1 VKIVNELWA
10 AKYPKLRCK
19 CEHRDFKFPDRVRGS
34 VYGLRWSEHTISEQL
49 STSESHY
56 APATQNAL
64 LSKLSHEP
72 SLGSPDRLW
81 WYTRSVMLSHIRKEL
96 ASGGNIK
103 PGYLLVNVVVREE
116 TPWIDRNLTFGW
128 DCLRPLARDS
138 FWWPE
143 HRRDWGRKGRLKWRA
158 YELDEEL
165 LVEKVLP

>member
-1 VKIVNELWA
+1 VV
-10 AKYPKLRCK
+10 
-19 CEHRDFKFPDRVRGS
+19 
-34 VYGLRWSEHTISEQL
+34 VYQVC
-49 STSESHY
+49 Y
-56 APATQNAL
+56 ALTY
-64 LSKLSHEP
+64 K
-72 SLGSPDRLW
+72 
-81 WYTRSVMLSHIRKEL
+81 KL

-128 DCLRPLARDS
+128 DCLRRLARDS

-143 HRRDWGRKGRLKWRA
+143 HRRDCGRKGRLKWRA